1 MSTCLT
7 YIHNLYIKLYL
18 SKSKKREPNSK
29 SYTPHVH
36 SLWRSYESRK
46 KNKKIRRDPSLVIW
60 LDIYCPQNKMFVFC
74 CDMYSCHRPP
84 PNPSPD
90 LFLTKMVLT
99 EKMKQRIVRIKRR
112 AKFVQSSPPAPP
124 HYSPTYFCYCGN
136 LEIQRSKIERI
147 FIWLTD
153 VFRSKWKKHYEKTD
167 NKLDL
172 YEAVETLRLFISA
185 TSRLHSL
192 FLVDP
197 FLLFTKRASSGKKE
211 TNLRMGNFFRH

>member
-1 MSTCLT
+1 MS

-74 CDMYSCHRPP
+74 CDMYSCHCPP

-99 EKMKQRIVRIKRR
+99 EKMKQRIVRIKKAREIR
-112 AKFVQSSPPAPP
+112 AIFPSGPP

-147 FIWLTD
+147 FIWLND
-153 VFRSKWKKHYEKTD
+153 IFRSKWKKHYEKNQIINSIFT
-167 NKLDL
+167 KPSKH
-172 YEAVETLRLFISA
+172 YVF
-185 TSRLHSL
+185 SL
-192 FLVDP
+192 AQPLVFS
-197 FLLFTKRASSGKKE
+197 FLLIHFCYFTKRASSVKKE

>member
-74 CDMYSCHRPP
+74 CDMYSCHCPP
-84 PNPSPD
+84 PKSKSRSVFNQNGFNGKNEATHCSNKKAREIRAIFPSGPPT
-90 LFLTKMVLT
+90 LFSYILLLLRKPWNTTIENRTNLYLTYWCFSV
-99 EKMKQRIVRIKRR
+99 KMKE
-112 AKFVQSSPPAPP
+112 
-124 HYSPTYFCYCGN
+124 T
-136 LEIQRSKIERI
+136 L
-147 FIWLTD
+147 
-153 VFRSKWKKHYEKTD
+153 WKKPD

-197 FLLFTKRASSGKKE
+197 FLLFT
-211 TNLRMGNFFRH
+211 

>member
-1 MSTCLT
+1 MFNRQVSNIFMSTCLT

-74 CDMYSCHRPP
+74 CDMYSCHCPP

-99 EKMKQRIVRIKRR
+99 EKMKQRIVRIKKAREIR
-112 AKFVQSSPPAPP
+112 AIFPSGPP

-153 VFRSKWKKHYEKTD
+153 VFRSKWKKHYEK
-167 NKLDL
+167 NQ
-172 YEAVETLRLFISA
+172 IINSI
-185 TSRLHSL
+185 
-192 FLVDP
+192 
-197 FLLFTKRASSGKKE
+197 FTKPSK
-211 TNLRMGNFFRH
+211 H

>member
-1 MSTCLT
+1 M
-7 YIHNLYIKLYL
+7 YIAFEEVTNQEK
-18 SKSKKREPNSK
+18 E
-29 SYTPHVH
+29 
-36 SLWRSYESRK
+36 
-46 KNKKIRRDPSLVIW
+46 NKKIRRDPSLVIW

-84 PNPSPD
+84 PKSKSRSVFNQNGFNGKNETTHCSNKKAREIRAIFPS
-90 LFLTKMVLT
+90 
-99 EKMKQRIVRIKRR
+99 
-112 AKFVQSSPPAPP
+112 SPP

-185 TSRLHSL
+185 TSRLLSP

>member
-74 CDMYSCHRPP
+74 CDMYSCHCPP
-84 PNPSPD
+84 PKSKSRSVFNQNGFNGKNEATHCSNKKAREIRAIFPSG
-90 LFLTKMVLT
+90 
-99 EKMKQRIVRIKRR
+99 
-112 AKFVQSSPPAPP
+112 PP

-153 VFRSKWKKHYEKTD
+153 VFRSKWKKHYEKNQIINSIFT
-167 NKLDL
+167 KPSKHYVFSLAQPL
-172 YEAVETLRLFISA
+172 AFTLFFLLIHFCY
-185 TSRLHSL
+185 LHSG
-192 FLVDP
+192 
-197 FLLFTKRASSGKKE
+197 LLQ
-211 TNLRMGNFFRH
+211 

>member
-74 CDMYSCHRPP
+74 CDMYSCHCPP
-84 PNPSPD
+84 PKSKSRSVFNQNGFNGKNETTHCSNKKAREIRAIFPSGPPT
-90 LFLTKMVLT
+90 LFSYILLLLRKPWNTTIENRTNLYLTYWCFSV
-99 EKMKQRIVRIKRR
+99 KMKE
-112 AKFVQSSPPAPP
+112 
-124 HYSPTYFCYCGN
+124 T
-136 LEIQRSKIERI
+136 L
-147 FIWLTD
+147 
-153 VFRSKWKKHYEKTD
+153 WKKPD

-197 FLLFTKRASSGKKE
+197 FLLFT
-211 TNLRMGNFFRH
+211 